1 MRTATS
7 ARWLI
12 RLHSGRWLAVAS
24 ARANDVHLSP
34 SYRRRGATVVGELS
48 IIVSCAV
55 GGSFGPAL
63 WALVAWRVLLG
74 VGVGIGVAVK
84 PLYVTE
90 RTPAC
95 GARTPSR
102 RAPELPRTHA

>member
-1 MRTATS
+1 M
-7 ARWLI
+7 
-12 RLHSGRWLAVAS
+12 
-24 ARANDVHLSP
+24 
-34 SYRRRGATVVGELS
+34 VGELS